1 MTYVRESIEGF
12 KNELTELRAARCDGC
27 SNDQG
32 NRAGKN
38 GKNMD
43 RRRVEGGAKKIAG
56 ANNVSTLSCYRV

>member
-1 MTYVRESIEGF
+1 LTYVRESIEGF
-12 KNELTELRAARCDGC
+12 KNELTKLRAARCDGC

-43 RRRVEGGAKKIAG
+43 RRRVEGGCKK
-56 ANNVSTLSCYRV
+56 NRRCK